1 MPSRSFGLA
10 SFGLAVSLTIGVGA
24 ALAQSSTAPSSTGQT
39 AAPPATGSEQG
50 VNPPNAHPGSTS
62 VSAAPG
68 SAQPDRVP
76 TTNPAADGKAN
87 SVK

>member
-1 MPSRSFGLA
+1 MPSRFFGLA
-10 SFGLAVSLTIGVGA
+10 AFGLVLALTIGAGG
-24 ALAQSSTAPSSTGQT
+24 ALAQSSSAPSSSGQA
-39 AAPPATGSEQG
+39 AAPPTTGSEQG

-68 SAQPDRVP
+68 RAQPDRVP
-76 TTNPAADGKAN
+76 TTNPASDGKAT